1 MIQYKCSFKKFEE
14 EINMSNWKDMAKRL
28 RENQERNL
36 SDYEKQYSK
45 ADERKKFFKQMEVE
59 QAKVL
64 SNSRRKRN
72 FEKTT
77 VQKDFEK

>member
-1 MIQYKCSFKKFEE
+1 
-14 EINMSNWKDMAKRL
+14 MSNWKDMAKRL

-45 ADERKKFFKQMEVE
+45 AEERKKFFKQMEVE

>member
-1 MIQYKCSFKKFEE
+1 
-14 EINMSNWKDMAKRL
+14 MSNWKDSAKRL

-36 SDYEKQYSK
+36 RNHEKQYSK
-45 ADERKKFFKQMEVE
+45 AEERKKFFKQMEVE

-77 VQKDFEK
+77 VPEDFER

>member
-1 MIQYKCSFKKFEE
+1 
-14 EINMSNWKDMAKRL
+14 MSNWKDMAKRL